1 MNKYDFGTAG
11 IVYSNKGEINL
22 NDDYLRLAQIGNFDD
37 YESLNYDDYQ
47 KWLTQKQNVVTTNEE
62 LAKTLDANYDLG
74 YSKGCDQAK
83 FNDKTSKT
91 LLVLGVLVA
100 TPFII
105 SGVMRIISH
114 VQDIKAK
121 KIKNKIQEEAL
132 ASYRKAGK

>member
-11 IVYSNKGEINL
+11 IVYSNKEKINL

-83 FNDKTSKT
+83 FYDKSSKT

>member
-11 IVYSNKGEINL
+11 IVYSNKEKINL

-47 KWLTQKQNVVTTNEE
+47 KWLTQKQNAVTTNEE

-83 FNDKTSKT
+83 FNDKSSKT